1 MVNIQD
7 LFDDAKCYQ
16 TVRDMRWPDG
26 VTCPHCSSA
35 SVIKDGRDDTE
46 PHRQR
51 YTHAGAAADAST
63 TSPTPSSPA
72 ITSRCEPG
80 SHACISW
87 A

>member
-16 TVRDMRWPDG
+16 TIRDMRWPDG

-35 SVIKDGRDDTE
+35 SVIKNGMDETQ

-51 YTHAGAAADAST
+51 YVRTDS
-63 TSPTPSSPA
+63 
-72 ITSRCEPG
+72 
-80 SHACISW
+80 
-87 A
+87 